1 MRSEVEKWWQPSG
14 NGGLAFEMAKFF
26 TEDMSQDLQHLAKFF
41 AKTYI
46 EAIHKKAIRYFKKEY
61 TENKIKKKIS
71 IVNSEVKKF
80 LHENEVDE
88 VNLYIQ
94 NKFEQLKAE
103 LYKDLP

>member
-1 MRSEVEKWWQPSG
+1 
-14 NGGLAFEMAKFF
+14 MAKFF

-61 TENKIKKKIS
+61 TENKIKKKIT
-71 IVNSEVKKF
+71 IVNAEVRKY

-88 VNLYIQ
+88 GSSFVKK
-94 NKFEQLKAE
+94 KFGQLKAD